1 MSEIENT
8 LSKLGLENQEIKT
21 YLALLD
27 FGEATATKLSERTGL
42 GRVHMYQ
49 ITNKLIEKG
58 LASYLIKKN
67 VRYFSASDPETLL
80 NDLEEKEQNLKKV
93 LPELKARQNITN
105 FETKVGMFRGL
116 EGINTILKMILKDK
130 KNYVMFGGGE
140 QFSSNDAEV
149 ITSIFIKRA
158 ENLKIKGR
166 VMDRKDAKFIVGEHE
181 DYRYVN
187 KELLSSTTSATW
199 GNNHAIFVWTRPYY
213 VILINN
219 EEVAKTNLA
228 TFNHIWNLAKIPT
241 KQDRKKRL
249 IK

>member
-1 MSEIENT
+1 MSEIEKT
-8 LSKLGLENQEIKT
+8 LLKLGLEEQEIKT

-27 FGEATATKLSERTGL
+27 FGGSTATKLSEKTGL

-58 LASYLIKKN
+58 LASYIIKNN
-67 VRYFSASDPETLL
+67 VRYFSAADPETLL
-80 NDLEEKEQNLKKV
+80 EELEEKEENLKKI
-93 LPELKARQNITN
+93 LPELKARQTLIN
-105 FETKVGMFRGL
+105 FETKVEIFRGL

-130 KNYVMFGGGE
+130 KEYVMLGGGE
-140 QFSSNDAEV
+140 QFSSKEVEV

-158 ENLKIKGR
+158 EKAKIIGR
-166 VMDRKDAKFIVGEHE
+166 VIDRKDAKFIVGEHE
-181 DYRYVN
+181 DYRFVD
-187 KELLSSTTSATW
+187 KDLLSSTTSATW
-199 GNNHAIFVWTRPYY
+199 GNYHAIFIWTRPFH

-228 TFNHIWNLAKIPT
+228 TFNHIWNLAEKPT
-241 KQDRKKRL
+241 KQDKKKRI